1 MLRYKEIKRQL
12 LDLADNMS
20 PGEKLPSRLS
30 LCKKLDTNRRTLDKA
45 IGELCAEGVFYS
57 VKGSG
62 TFINALIKEIICT
75 QENWG
80 LIVPNV
86 RMPVF
91 ANIAEAIERF
101 ANSKGI
107 NLILCN
113 SDENIEKQ
121 EGYIQRLTKS
131 PISGFIMI
139 PVVVDDVFTNIN
151 VYTRLLE
158 TKIPLVFCS
167 RVVPNVNVPVVMI
180 NNFYGGYIATK
191 HLLERGYRN
200 IAFIAIHDHN
210 KGTVTKERC
219 QGYISA
225 LMERNIP
232 VNYHWILVE
241 NEIEDSKAAYERI
254 KQLLKSHKEVD
265 AIFSNNDETCKIVYQ
280 AVKDCRFKISDHIGV
295 IGFDN
300 APHCADMVP
309 PLSSLTYNG
318 EDIGSIAAEI
328 LWNITQ
334 GTYSS
339 PDYPYCFCKPQI
351 ICRESCLGPVR
362 KP

>member
-12 LDLADNMS
+12 LNLADHMS

-45 IGELCAEGVFYS
+45 IGELCVEGVFYS

-62 TFINALIKEIICT
+62 TFINAFKKEIIYT
-75 QENWG
+75 AENWG
-80 LIVPNV
+80 LILPNV

-91 ANIAEAIERF
+91 ANIAEAIESF

-113 SDENIEKQ
+113 SDEDIEKQ
-121 EGYIQRLTKS
+121 EGYIQRLSKS

-139 PVVVDDVFTNIN
+139 PVVVDDIFTNIN

-167 RVVPNVNVPVVMI
+167 RVVPNINVPVVMI

-191 HLLERGYRN
+191 HLLDQGYHN

-210 KGTVTKERC
+210 KGSVTKERC

-225 LMERNIP
+225 LMESDIP
-232 VNYHWILVE
+232 VNYHWILAE
-241 NEIEDSKAAYERI
+241 NEIQDSRAAYERI
-254 KQLLKSHKEVD
+254 RKLLKSSKEID
-265 AIFSNNDETCKIVYQ
+265 AIFGSNDETCKIVYQ
-280 AVKDCRFKISDHIGV
+280 AIKDSRLKISDHIGV

-300 APHCADMVP
+300 TLHCMNMVP

-334 GTYSS
+334 GTYLS
-339 PDYPYCFCKPQI
+339 PDYPHYFCKPQI
-351 ICRESCLGPVR
+351 VCRESCMGPIH